1 MEFTVTYAVVALA
14 ALLASGLLGSVES
27 ALAPISRA
35 RVESMLKDDV
45 PGSRALMRV
54 VDSRANQ
61 VNMLVMVRTVLDVTC
76 LLYTSPSPR
85 DRG

>member
-35 RVESMLKDDV
+35 RVESMLKDDFPV
-45 PGSRALMRV
+45 S
-54 VDSRANQ
+54 
-61 VNMLVMVRTVLDVTC
+61 
-76 LLYTSPSPR
+76 YTHLTLPTNR
-85 DRG
+85 EV